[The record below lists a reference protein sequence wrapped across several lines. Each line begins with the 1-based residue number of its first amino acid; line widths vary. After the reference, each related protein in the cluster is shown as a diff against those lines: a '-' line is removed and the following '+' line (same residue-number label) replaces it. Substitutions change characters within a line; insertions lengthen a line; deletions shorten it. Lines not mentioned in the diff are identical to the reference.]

1 MACLSSFKTHY
12 ASNFHN
18 KITAP
23 IKQCLAVPIRAALP
37 AGPSAQAGL
46 SWHHT
51 VKAILPWAGS
61 PSPAKG
67 AAQIRSVP
75 GAELGAKTTQKSV
88 FPLSKYGGGG
98 TWEVETAC
106 LPPPQILN
114 VGELLLY
121 PLISTPDGVTHSQR
135 HTSSAQGS
143 LPAGPGDPLGCQR
156 HSPGGL
162 SAKKCPPHCAYLSL
176 DAPFCRF
183 MCKIVPLGSM

>member
-1 MACLSSFKTHY
+1 MSGGANQSRPPCRS
-12 ASNFHN
+12 
-18 KITAP
+18 
-23 IKQCLAVPIRAALP
+23 QC
-37 AGPSAQAGL
+37 PS
-46 SWHHT
+46 W
-51 VKAILPWAGS
+51 
-61 PSPAKG
+61 
-67 AAQIRSVP
+67 
-75 GAELGAKTTQKSV
+75 AELAPHREGNSSVGWLPKSRQRGRPNQISAWGRTRSQNNPEIS
-88 FPLSKYGGGG
+88 FPLVQIWGGG